1 MTLSHSVAF
10 FEQQFA
16 RQLRETGLRLN
27 PFEQGALPWLHG
39 EVLDFGCGLGN
50 LAVAAARRGCRV
62 LALDGSAT
70 AIDHLRLRARNE
82 GLAIDAQQAD
92 LADYRLQ
99 RQFDSIAAIGLLMFL
114 DCAHALQQLAQL
126 QACLRPGGVLVLNLL
141 VQGTTYLDMFDP
153 QQHCLQTAAWWQQ
166 RFSGWQLERCQTED
180 FPAPG
185 GRVKAF
191 LTLIATK
198 PLG

>member
-1 MTLSHSVAF
+1 MTLPHSVAF
-10 FEQQFA
+10 FERQFQ
-16 RQLRETGLRLN
+16 RQVRETGLCLN
-27 PFEQGALPWLHG
+27 PFEEGALPWLRG

-50 LAVAAARRGCRV
+50 LSVAAARRGCHV

-70 AIDHLRLRARNE
+70 AIEHLRLRARNE
-82 GLAIDAQQAD
+82 GLAIEAQQAD
-92 LADYRLQ
+92 LADYRLP

-114 DCAHALQQLAQL
+114 DCAHALRQLAQL

-153 QQHCLQTAAWWQQ
+153 QQHCLQTAAQWRQC
-166 RFSGWQLERCQTED
+166 FSAWRLERDETQD

-191 LTLIATK
+191 LTLIATR

>member
-10 FEQQFA
+10 FEQQFR
-16 RQLRETGLRLN
+16 RQLGETVLRLN
-27 PFEQGALPWLHG
+27 PFEEGALPWLHG

-82 GLAIDAQQAD
+82 GLAIEAQQAD

-126 QACLRPGGVLVLNLL
+126 QACLRPGGALALNLL

-153 QQHCLQTAAWWQQ
+153 QQHCLQTAARWQQ
-166 RFSGWQLERCQTED
+166 CFNGWQLERCVTED

-185 GRVKAF
+185 GRIKAF

>member
-1 MTLSHSVAF
+1 MPLPHSVAF
-10 FEQQFA
+10 FEQQFQHQA
-16 RQLRETGLRLN
+16 RETGLRLN
-27 PFEQGALPWLHG
+27 PFEEGALPWLRG

-70 AIDHLRLRARNE
+70 AIEHLRQRARSE
-82 GLAIDAQQAD
+82 GLAIEAQQAD
-92 LADYRLQ
+92 LADYRLPH
-99 RQFDSIAAIGLLMFL
+99 QFDSIAAIGLLMFL
-114 DCAHALQQLAQL
+114 DCAHARQQLAQL
-126 QACLRPGGVLVLNLL
+126 QDCLRPGGVLALNLL

-153 QQHCLQTAAWWQQ
+153 QQHCLQTAARWRQC
-166 RFSGWQLERCQTED
+166 FDGWQLERDETQD

-191 LTLIATK
+191 LTLIARK